1 MKNVNFIVLSFLI
14 LLAVPSLSGCMGT
27 IEVGERGVKVTQGVV
42 SPNLLKEGFY
52 TYNPLFERVEDFVI
66 RQTTVSLETQV
77 QTKDMQTVTMDLSI
91 TYKIPDSSVIPIF
104 RDYQGDA
111 FETLLK
117 PKLLDAL
124 KSSASKFTAYELI
137 SKRDIV
143 RENTLLGLR
152 DKIDGLI
159 SVESLMFTGTKF
171 SEKLQ
176 EAIEEKQKAE
186 IEEATARNRVNVER
200 ANAQALTL
208 RAKALRSNPALIQEK
223 FLEKWNG
230 QMPQVMGNG
239 STLTQIMPK

>member
-1 MKNVNFIVLSFLI
+1 MKNLNFVLLGALI
-14 LLAVPSLSGCMGT
+14 LLSVPTLSGCFGT
-27 IEVGERGVKVTQGVV
+27 IEVGERGVKVAQGVV

-52 TYNPLFERVEDFVI
+52 TYNPFLERVEDFVI
-66 RQTTVSLETQV
+66 RQTTVALETQV
-77 QTKDMQTVTMDLSI
+77 QTRDMQTVSMDLSV
-91 TYKIPDSSVIPIF
+91 TYKIPDVSVIPIF
-104 RDYQGDA
+104 KDYQGDA

-159 SVESLMFTGTKF
+159 LVESLMFTGTKF

-223 FLEKWNG
+223 FLEKWDG
-230 QMPQVMGNG
+230 KMPQVMGNG

>member
-14 LLAVPSLSGCMGT
+14 LLVVPTLSGCMGT
-27 IEVGERGVKVTQGVV
+27 IEVGERGVKVAQGVV

-52 TYNPLFERVEDFVI
+52 TYNPFFERVEDFVI

-77 QTKDMQTVTMDLSI
+77 QTRDMQTVTMDLSI
-91 TYKIPDSSVIPIF
+91 TYKIPDVSVIPIF
-104 RDYQGDA
+104 KDYQGDA

-152 DKIDGLI
+152 GKINGLI
-159 SVESLMFTGTKF
+159 LVESLMFTGTKF

-223 FLEKWNG
+223 FLQKWDG
-230 QMPQVMGNG
+230 KMPQVMGNG